1 MAELLATYR
10 DPEAA
15 RKAITTLERHGVD
28 ANDIHLLEA
37 PGAHAP
43 KTDEAMRE
51 PDMAVTRT
59 VFNRAAAVSIAT
71 AVLVGAV
78 GAVVG
83 WFASDGQSLGALLGG
98 VGGFI
103 AGGLLGMLWGGYSG
117 IAVSEE
123 WSDTFEA
130 HGPTTLAVTV
140 ADDHVIDL
148 RDRIETTRPESIK
161 VS

>member
-10 DPEAA
+10 NPESA

-37 PGAHAP
+37 PGAHVP
-43 KTDEAMRE
+43 KIDEAMRE
-51 PDMAVTRT
+51 PDMAVTGS
-59 VFNRAAAVSIAT
+59 VFSRAAAVSIVSAL
-71 AVLVGAV
+71 LVGAV

-83 WFASDGQSLGALLGG
+83 WFASDGQSIGTLLGG

-123 WSDTFEA
+123 WSDTFES

-140 ADDHVIDL
+140 EDDHVIDL
-148 RDRIETTRPESIK
+148 RDHIETTRPDSIK

>member
-10 DPEAA
+10 DPVMA
-15 RKAITTLERHGVD
+15 RRAITTLERHGVD
-28 ANDIHLLEA
+28 AAHIHLLDA
-37 PGAHAP
+37 PGAHTP
-43 KTDEAMRE
+43 KADQAMRE
-51 PDMAVTRT
+51 PDMAVTRE
-59 VFNRAAAVSIAT
+59 VASRSAAAAIVAG
-71 AVLVGAV
+71 LLLGAV

-83 WFASDGQSLGALLGG
+83 WFASGGMALGAVLGG

-123 WSDTFEA
+123 WSDTFETR
-130 HGPTTLAVTV
+130 GPTTLAVTV
-140 ADDHVIDL
+140 EEDQVIDL
-148 RDRIETTRPESIK
+148 RDRIESTRPDSIK